1 MPCSDFPDL
10 LDRFDSIQLVVE
22 ALNTLMGSAL
32 SPAAAS
38 QAALPVSMGGM
49 GLRRSCDHP
58 AIAYSASVMTSAG
71 LI

>member
-1 MPCSDFPDL
+1 MPCSDFPYL

-38 QAALPVSMGGM
+38 QAALPMSMGGM
-49 GLRRSCDHP
+49 GLRRSRDHP